1 MENIYHKIKI
11 DNGKIIITKENDEFS
26 NTMIFSLKET
36 TISKYYL
43 KQHDVLIDINIYTK
57 LLEYTNNKIKIV
69 YEVIESNET
78 HEFQIEMEN
87 RNEY

>member
-78 HEFQIEMEN
+78 HELQIEMEN